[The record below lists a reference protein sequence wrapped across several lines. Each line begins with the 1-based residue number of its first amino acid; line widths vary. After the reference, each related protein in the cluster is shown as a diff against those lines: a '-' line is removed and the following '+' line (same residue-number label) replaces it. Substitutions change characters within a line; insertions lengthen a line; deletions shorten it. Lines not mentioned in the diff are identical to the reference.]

1 MVYTLTIT
9 SDEGCVLTGTRTV
22 NVLSAI
28 WAPNTFTPNGDGE
41 NDVWNIRN
49 LDDYPGAVI
58 DIYNRYGTKVF
69 SSVGYSTSWNG
80 RYGGEDL
87 PVGTYYYVIDPKN
100 GRKPISGSITI
111 LR

>member
-1 MVYTLTIT
+1 MGGTITLIEGESRVLDVAATGNNLKYKWTPSLGLNRDDIQNPVASPITDMVYTLTIT

-49 LDDYPGAVI
+49 LDDYP
-58 DIYNRYGTKVF
+58 
-69 SSVGYSTSWNG
+69 
-80 RYGGEDL
+80 
-87 PVGTYYYVIDPKN
+87 
-100 GRKPISGSITI
+100 
-111 LR
+111 